1 MLIIS
6 IAVSFGL
13 ILYLVQKKINLGFAT
28 MGGGILLALLAG
40 VPPVKTA
47 KIFFFALIDR
57 GTVELMVCVF
67 LIIVLSKMMQEY
79 GVLDKMVDYLE
90 NVFGNPKH
98 LLFIIPCLLS
108 TFTAAGSAIVA
119 APVIDTLGE
128 RTKISKAKRAAI
140 NLYIRHAWYFVLPL
154 SVSLLNAAYVAGIP
168 IIDLVVAQSPVALA
182 CLVAGYLVYIA
193 PIKVEKKEVKG
204 NYSREAV
211 SKALLYSGP
220 LLLCVVLVIW
230 LPFYIALL
238 ASCVLTYVIRVN
250 DKNLLEILKKKAKGY
265 NLILAVAGVMVFKDI
280 ILNIPDMQV
289 MMKAIM
295 AWGIPLWLVGIILA
309 VMLAFIAGS
318 TQIVTAMLYP
328 LLLPLFPPGEVLAAA
343 VLIYTTGFTS
353 YYISPIHLCQVLTNE
368 FFEVS
373 LNELYREYYV
383 TLPVMFIAGVA
394 TFFLLR

>member
-1 MLIIS
+1 MPVLIIS

-13 ILYLVQKKINLGFAT
+13 ILYLVQKKVNLGFAT

-79 GVLDKMVDYLE
+79 GVLNKMVDYLE
-90 NVFGNPKH
+90 RVFGNPKY
-98 LLFIIPCLLS
+98 LLFLIPCLLS
-108 TFTAAGSAIVA
+108 TFTATGSAIVA

-193 PIKVEKKEVKG
+193 PIKVEKKETQG

-211 SKALLYSGP
+211 SKALLYSAP
-220 LLLCVVLVIW
+220 LLLCVILVIW

-250 DKNLLEILKKKAKGY
+250 DKNLLDILKKHAKGY

-280 ILNIPDMQV
+280 ILNMQV
-289 MMKAIM
+289 MMKDIM

-309 VMLAFIAGS
+309 VLLAFIAGS

-373 LNELYREYYV
+373 LTELYREYYV